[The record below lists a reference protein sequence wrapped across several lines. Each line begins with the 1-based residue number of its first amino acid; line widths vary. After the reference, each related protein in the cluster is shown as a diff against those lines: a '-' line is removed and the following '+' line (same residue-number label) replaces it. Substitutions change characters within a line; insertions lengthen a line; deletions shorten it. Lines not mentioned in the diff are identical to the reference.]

1 MFFRKSSMILIL
13 HALLLQR
20 YWPKRHG
27 TKYTSARKDS
37 SRDERVF
44 GCYYRRGDVLYN
56 YEVIPRCAKTS
67 AGDVFAASC
76 LRRLF
81 FPLNS
86 LKYLKG
92 SRNNSLDLGKKIYS

>member
-1 MFFRKSSMILIL
+1 MILIL

-27 TKYTSARKDS
+27 TKYTSARKDL

-56 YEVIPRCAKTS
+56 YEVIPPCAKTS
-67 AGDVFAASC
+67 DGDVFAASC

-92 SRNNSLDLGKKIYS
+92 SRNNSLDLYQKICS